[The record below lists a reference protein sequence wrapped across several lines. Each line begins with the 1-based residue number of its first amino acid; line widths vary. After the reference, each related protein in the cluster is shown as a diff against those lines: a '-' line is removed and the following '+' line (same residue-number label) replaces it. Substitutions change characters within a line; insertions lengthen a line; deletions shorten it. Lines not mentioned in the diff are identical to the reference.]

1 MNEPITE
8 AWTATVAQTLTQIGT
23 FSDEQIRLFTHRVKG
38 RAVEKDTILLAAGAV
53 CQTVYCSLEGA
64 FYQATQ
70 NDEQEPVIIDLHLPG
85 QWFFNHQSFVT
96 QTPSVYAI
104 QAYSDGIVLE
114 LSVQVIHELIAITPV
129 FLQLG
134 SLFNQATDRIRFFD
148 QNLTP
153 AQKYQYILDSQPQLL
168 HLFPLKMIAAYLKM
182 TPETLSRVRER
193 LARGIS

>member
-1 MNEPITE
+1 MTE
-8 AWTATVAQTLTQIGT
+8 AWIATVAQMLTPIGT
-23 FSDEQIRLFTHRVKG
+23 FSEEQIRLFAHRVHH
-38 RAVEKDTILLAAGAV
+38 RSVEKDAVLLAAGAV

-64 FYQATQ
+64 FYQVRY

-96 QTPSVYAI
+96 QTPSAYTI

-114 LSVQVIHELIAITPV
+114 LTIQVIHELIAISPV

-134 SLFNQATDRIRFFD
+134 SLLNQATDRIRFFD

-153 AQKYQYILDSQPQLL
+153 AQKYQYILDHQSKLL
-168 HLFPLKMIAAYLKM
+168 HLFPLKMIAAYLKI

>member
-1 MNEPITE
+1 MTE
-8 AWTATVAQTLTQIGT
+8 AWISTVAQMLTQIGT
-23 FSDEQIRLFTHRVKG
+23 FSDEQVRLFAHRVHS
-38 RAVEKDTILLAAGAV
+38 RSVEKDTILLAAGTI

-64 FYQATQ
+64 FYQVTY

-96 QTPSVYAI
+96 QTPSAYTI

-114 LSVQVIHELIAITPV
+114 LTVQVIHELIAISPV

-134 SLFNQATDRIRFFD
+134 SLLNQATDRIRFFD

-153 AQKYQYILDSQPQLL
+153 AQKYQYVLDSQPQLL
-168 HLFPLKMIAAYLKM
+168 HLFPLKVIAAYLKI